1 MKVRVDGRR
10 QEFNNWS
17 NNQIAPHI
25 EIIADAQPTRTKRVT
40 VDVVSMQ

>member
-25 EIIADAQPTRTKRVT
+25 EITADAQPATTKRVT
-40 VDVVSMQ
+40 VEVISMQ